1 MCTSAICTVCRK
13 GILESWYVRVQE
25 IMICTVC
32 RKGILE
38 SWCVGVQE
46 IMICTVCR
54 KGTGKLVRRSIGN
67 YDLYCM

>member
-1 MCTSAICTVCRK
+1 M
-13 GILESWYVRVQE
+13 QE

-54 KGTGKLVRRSIGN
+54 KGTGKLVCTSAGN
-67 YDLYCM
+67 CDLYCM